1 MLKTATLFN
10 RPEIAEYCISA
21 GARVVYRNPYD
32 LNKTIV
38 TGHSCETFKVLI
50 EHGLDINHPIY
61 FYETY
66 YNVLCKMTILNRFAF
81 AWRTM
86 PVQSVDSYDGHFI
99 LAIVATWASTEIS
112 ELLLAWE
119 RG

>member
-21 GARVVYRNPYD
+21 RARVVYRNPYD

-38 TGHSCETFKVLI
+38 TGHSYETFKVLI

-61 FYETY
+61 FYE
-66 YNVLCKMTILNRFAF
+66 NILQCA
-81 AWRTM
+81 
-86 PVQSVDSYDGHFI
+86 VQDDN
-99 LAIVATWASTEIS
+99 LE
-112 ELLLAWE
+112 
-119 RG
+119 